1 VSAVTLGGPDGLTV
15 EDVEAVARGGAA
27 VALAPDVLP
36 RLAAS
41 RAALDR
47 AAAGGQAIY
56 GYNTGLGAKSGTA
69 VEGDA
74 AAFQLMFLDGRSIAM
89 GPPLPREGVRAA
101 MLARAAGI
109 AAGGSGLSPAIF
121 ETLVGA
127 LNAGVH
133 PVMPG
138 SGSIGAADLGLMA
151 ALGQALVGR
160 GEAEFRGRVMPAA
173 EALALAGLAPAV
185 LAPKD
190 GLSLISAGSVAIGQ
204 GALVVG
210 EARRLAQRQ
219 LEAAA
224 LTLEGLGANLTIL
237 DPRIQAARPA
247 PGQAAAAAALRS
259 MLAGSG
265 LHAMPVPLQD
275 PLSIRCLAPIHGALT
290 SAVAVAAAAV
300 ELELRSA
307 ADNPL
312 VVAEDGFVASTGN
325 FQAPALAL
333 AFEGLGL
340 AIGQAAA
347 ATVARF
353 THLTGPGRNGLPR
366 NLSRR
371 GGASAGFVSLQKTA
385 AALLAGLRHAALPV
399 VLDIVPVSEGVED
412 HATQAPLAVAKTAR
426 ILELWWRLV
435 ALEAM
440 AGAEAV
446 DCRPGH
452 RLGVGTAALH
462 GAVRGI
468 VAPLDIDR
476 PLGIDAERLARHLG
490 AGRGSGEP
498 AALSAWSSA

>member
-1 VSAVTLGGPDGLTV
+1 MRAVTLGGPGGLAV

-27 VALAPDVLP
+27 VALADCVLQ
-36 RLAAS
+36 RVAAS

-69 VEGDA
+69 LEGDA

-89 GPPLPREGVRAA
+89 GQPLPRDQVRAA

-109 AAGGSGLSPAIF
+109 AAGGSGLSPSIF

-138 SGSIGAADLGLMA
+138 LGSIGAADLGLMA

-160 GEAEFRGRVMPAA
+160 GEAEFGGRVMPAA
-173 EALALAGLAPAV
+173 AALAAAGLAPAV

-190 GLSLISAGSVAIGQ
+190 GLSLISAGSVTVGQ
-204 GALVVG
+204 GALVVA
-210 EARRLAQRQ
+210 EARRLARRQ

-224 LTLEGLGANLTIL
+224 LTMEGLGANLTVL

-247 PGQAAAAAALRS
+247 PGQGEAAAALRAL
-259 MLAGSG
+259 LAGSA
-265 LHAMPVPLQD
+265 LHDMPVPLQD
-275 PLSIRCLAPIHGALT
+275 PLSIRCIAPIHGAMA
-290 SAVAVAAAAV
+290 SAVAAAAAAV
-300 ELELRSA
+300 ELELCSA

-340 AIGQAAA
+340 AIAQAAA

-353 THLTGPGRNGLPR
+353 AHLTGPGRNGLPR

-385 AALLAGLRHAALPV
+385 AALLAALRHAALPV

-412 HATQAPLAVAKTAR
+412 HATQAPLAVAKTAT
-426 ILELWWRLV
+426 ILDLWWRLV

-440 AGAEAV
+440 AAAEAV

-452 RLGVGTAALH
+452 RLGTGTAALH
-462 GAVRGI
+462 GAVRG
-468 VAPLDIDR
+468 VVGPLDVDR
-476 PLGIDAERLARHLG
+476 PLGAEAERLARHLG
-490 AGRGSGEP
+490 AGQ
-498 AALSAWSSA
+498 AAPRPSVSASSSA